1 MPRRLIRISLAFIVL
16 LSSNVWALGLGEIRL
31 ESALNEPLR
40 AQIELLSAVP
50 GELDNLE
57 ITLASSETFD
67 RYGLD
72 RPFYLQGL
80 QFKVVRSGRVD
91 GNYVELRSSSPIT
104 EPFLTFLVEATWPRG
119 RLLREYTV
127 LLDPPTFVPPSTAQA
142 QPAVTAPQRSTPADS
157 GRIEIQPS
165 TSLPSAQADDDW
177 NPYEDEPYV
186 ADDSYADDDESYIA
200 DDSYVDDE
208 PYVAD
213 QSYADD
219 DESYVADDSYAD
231 DDESY
236 VADDSYVDDD
246 ESYVADDSYT
256 DDDWN
261 AYDET
266 SGSDVTPDYY
276 DTASASD
283 YHVVR
288 GETLW
293 GITRRVKV
301 DDRLTMNQAMLA
313 IFEAN
318 PDAFGGNINFLKAGA
333 NLRIPSADEI
343 FQIDRGYALAEA
355 RRQHAVWGGTSTTAS
370 VVETTPQPTL
380 TLVPPDEEP
389 VGIDLGID
397 TPSGGEPMT
406 REQEVLDRIAQLE
419 AADIPPQPSLIEIRD
434 NELAILRQ
442 ELANIRGET
451 YEPPVD
457 DAVVDEAM
465 DDVIDDT
472 AIDPFAD
479 DATTDVGADIVT
491 DTTDDAEQV
500 TDQDSEAAD
509 IIPPA
514 PDVIRS
520 APRSGPTIIERIIE
534 AMTSIW
540 ATIIGAVLVA
550 LGVLI
555 WFMRRDR
562 PDAADDDVTGQ
573 WTALDADEFG
583 SDPLSETAQMRAPE
597 HDDKSFVVVEQET
610 AILQEEPAFQPQD
623 PVFEPQESAP
633 IPMDITVE
641 APTPEIGESTEDTG
655 QYDALEDTFSSETAI
670 NLDQSDPIAEADF
683 HMAYG
688 LYDQAADLINGALEV
703 EPDRHDFLTK
713 LAEIYF
719 VWGNRDAFIDAA
731 SRLKAAVGSVESAEW
746 DKIVIMGQQIAAD
759 HELFAGAGVAAATKA
774 VDLSFEG
781 GMEEASALDMDF
793 GTVNQPGENV
803 FGVGEDE
810 EQGDDVDFVLE
821 ETGKTE
827 ILDSEVT
834 AQMPTME
841 STLESPTIESAAIES
856 PLEALDDNSDLPSI
870 DDADD
875 VTVQM
880 PARSGDHETAEID
893 LDDLNLDLGA
903 LEETELAPLDDIDA
917 TGTSDEL
924 SDTGVNVAL
933 DPSEATGRNPE
944 IDPDSTG
951 VQQALARD
959 ETGMNPVMVESSGDI
974 DSLTDIDID
983 ESLLEATGQTQ
994 VLSDDLA
1001 VETMSDLEKA
1011 LVDEDET
1018 MLAPADNDMDADV
1031 ADDQATLLS
1040 APDDEGDFD
1049 FAKTEALP
1057 PDAFTGTADADETG
1071 DLPAIAST
1079 DVDLDL
1085 DDLTAALKISE
1096 MGDTL
1101 EMPRDEATVE
1111 QPRPGEDATVEYPR
1125 PEISDDDDKVPTLA
1139 LGPDELSDDL
1149 HEARTMTEVGTK
1161 LDLARAYV
1169 DMGDPTG
1176 AKGILK
1182 EVLDE
1187 GDESQQQQAQQ
1198 LLDSLPG

>member
-1 MPRRLIRISLAFIVL
+1 MPRRLIRISLAFVVL

-50 GELDNLE
+50 EELDSLE

-72 RPFYLQGL
+72 RPFYLQDL
-80 QFKVVRSGRVD
+80 QFSIVRSGRVD

-104 EPFLTFLVEATWPRG
+104 EPFLTFLVEASWPRG

-127 LLDPPTFVPPSTAQA
+127 LLDPPTFVPPSTAQS

-157 GRIEIQPS
+157 GRIERQTS

-177 NPYEDEPYV
+177 NPYEDESYV

-200 DDSYVDDE
+200 DDSY
-208 PYVAD
+208 
-213 QSYADD
+213 ADD
-219 DESYVADDSYAD
+219 DESYVADDSYAA

-236 VADDSYVDDD
+236 VADDEFYVADDESDVADDWNPYEDESYVDD
-246 ESYVADDSYT
+246 ETYGS
-256 DDDWN
+256 
-261 AYDET
+261 DET
-266 SGSDVTPDYY
+266 ADYY
-276 DTASASD
+276 GTASAGG
-283 YHVVR
+283 HLVVR

-293 GITRRVKV
+293 GITRRVKA
-301 DDRLTMNQAMLA
+301 DNRLTMNQAMLA

-318 PDAFGGNINFLKAGA
+318 PDAFGGNINILRAGA

-355 RRQHAVWGGTSTTAS
+355 KRQHAAWGGAGTTAA

-380 TLVPPDEEP
+380 TLVPPDEDP

-442 ELANIRGET
+442 ELANIRGEI

-457 DAVVDEAM
+457 DVVADDAM

-479 DATTDVGADIVT
+479 DATTDVGTDIMADTGDVIP
-491 DTTDDAEQV
+491 DGTDDVEPV
-500 TDQDSEAAD
+500 SDQDSEAAD
-509 IIPPA
+509 TTQPT

-520 APRSGPTIIERIIE
+520 TPRSGPTIIERVIE
-534 AMTSIW
+534 AVTSIW
-540 ATIIGAVLVA
+540 ATIIGAVIVA
-550 LGVLI
+550 GGVLI

-562 PDAADDDVTGQ
+562 ADADAGDDDATGQ
-573 WTALDADEFG
+573 WNALDADEFG
-583 SDPLSETAQMRAPE
+583 EDPLSATSQMRAPE
-597 HDDKSFVVVEQET
+597 HDDKSFVVVEQAT
-610 AILQEEPAFQPQD
+610 PIQPEEPAFAPQE
-623 PVFEPQESAP
+623 PLIEPQEPAP
-633 IPMDITVE
+633 APMDITVE
-641 APTPEIGESTEDTG
+641 APMPEIGESTEDTG

-703 EPDRHDFLTK
+703 ESDRHDLLTK

-719 VWGNRDAFIDAA
+719 VWGNRDAFVDAA

-759 HELFAGAGVAAATKA
+759 HELFAGAGVHAATRA

-810 EQGDDVDFVLE
+810 EQAGDVDFVLE
-821 ETGKTE
+821 QTG
-827 ILDSEVT
+827 
-834 AQMPTME
+834 TME
-841 STLESPTIESAAIES
+841 AALESPTIESPTIES
-856 PLEALDDNSDLPSI
+856 PVDALDDTSDLPSI
-870 DDADD
+870 DEVDV

-880 PARSGDHETAEID
+880 PAQSGDQVTAEID

-903 LEETELAPLDDIDA
+903 LEETELAPLDDLDA
-917 TGTSDEL
+917 AGTNDEL

-951 VQQALARD
+951 VQRALARD

-974 DSLTDIDID
+974 EPLTDIGID
-983 ESLLEATGQTQ
+983 ESLLDATGQTQ

-1011 LVDEDET
+1011 LVDQDDT
-1018 MLAPADNDMDADV
+1018 LLAPADNDMDANI
-1031 ADDQATLLS
+1031 ADDRAATLI
-1040 APDDEGDFD
+1040 AQDDEGDFD

-1057 PDAFTGTADADETG
+1057 PDAFAQTTDADETG
-1071 DLPAIAST
+1071 ELPAVAST

-1085 DDLTAALKISE
+1085 DDLTAALKVSE
-1096 MGDTL
+1096 MGDTV
-1101 EMPRDEATVE
+1101 EMPRDDATVE
-1111 QPRPGEDATVEYPR
+1111 QPRPAMSG
-1125 PEISDDDDKVPTLA
+1125 DDDAPTA
-1139 LGPDELSDDL
+1139 RIGPDELSDDL

-1176 AKGILK
+1176 AKSILK

-1187 GDESQQQQAQQ
+1187 GDESQQQQAQR
-1198 LLDSLPG
+1198 LLDSLPA